1 MSFFLPSPLVGE
13 GGAEGSSATGEG
25 FLLLGELCENVLQNR
40 RRLLQ
45 HVVIPVTLDPKAF
58 GHQNSIPCCITL
70 RGRVLAAIDLDDHA
84 LFEANEI
91 ENKALKWD
99 LPAEFEEREPSVAKQ
114 SPHRRFSVGWFMAH
128 LFCEIADALGGWP
141 MVWRLR
147 LEPLTPRPTSVAPT
161 PPPHGT
167 GPTLVPLPSLLTP

>member
-13 GGAEGSSATGEG
+13 GGAERSSATGEG
-25 FLLLGELCENVLQNR
+25 FLRLGGLFGNGLPKR
-40 RRLLQ
+40 RKMLQ
-45 HVVIPVTLDPKAF
+45 HVGISVKPDPKAF
-58 GHQNSIPCCITL
+58 GHQKSIPCCITL

-147 LEPLTPRPTSVAPT
+147 LQPPTPRRTSFGP
-161 PPPHGT
+161 PPPHSGR
-167 GPTLVPLPSLLTP
+167 GSAP